1 MRKAVITRKTRETE
15 ISLALNL
22 DGSGQCKIA
31 SGIGFFDHMLELF
44 SAHSLIDLE
53 ISADGDFFVD
63 KHHTVED
70 VGIVLGQGL
79 AEAMGDKSGINR
91 YGYFTL
97 PMDETLATSVV
108 DFSGRPAFVYNV
120 NFATE
125 RIGDFD
131 TELLHEFWQGL
142 VNSAACTLHLQ
153 LNYGTNGHHIAEA
166 IFKCTARAIR
176 MAIEK
181 NPRQKGIPSTKGKL

>member
-1 MRKAVITRKTRETE
+1 MRRALITRKTRETE
-15 ISLALNL
+15 VLLKLNL
-22 DGSGQCKIA
+22 DGNGVSEV
-31 SGIGFFDHMLELF
+31 STGIGFFDHMLELF

-53 ISADGDFFVD
+53 LSARGDIGVD
-63 KHHTVED
+63 CHHTVED

-79 AEAMGDKSGINR
+79 AESIGDKSGINR
-91 YGYFTL
+91 YGYFML
-97 PMDETLATSVV
+97 PMDETLVTSAI

-125 RIGDFD
+125 RIGDFA
-131 TELLHEFWQGL
+131 TELVHEFWQG
-142 VNSAACTLHLQ
+142 VTNSAACALHLQ

-166 IFKCTARAIR
+166 LFKCTARSIR
-176 MAIEK
+176 TAIEK